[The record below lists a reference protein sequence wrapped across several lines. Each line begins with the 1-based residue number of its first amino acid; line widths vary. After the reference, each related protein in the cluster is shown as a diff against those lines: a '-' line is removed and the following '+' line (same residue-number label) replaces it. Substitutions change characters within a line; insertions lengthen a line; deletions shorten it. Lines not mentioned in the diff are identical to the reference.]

1 MRLGKRLKKSRG
13 WKKASDNVENINAEH
28 ESLPPIQPKHIT
40 AETVIG
46 RVSLDL
52 VSSYFAPKINERIEE
67 SLERYAEQVM
77 TYQEAL
83 IEWQNSNTTAE
94 TNTEQVEL
102 QADGSTIVSQVPTTS
117 SLPYPQEPIR
127 PLFHSQYQMEEIAE
141 IFQETSNHFFADKG
155 GWRIPANAA
164 KFERMLDEKYG
175 PFRPFITQHP
185 EIEIFLRN
193 LQRKYAAGY
202 FSPFRQQ
209 EKPPIPRTT
218 AIVLLFM
225 MQRGKMRIEIIILA
239 ALFFLVGLQPW
250 ALVALVSVLKLWVHQ
265 RKHKPIGTM
274 KRHIPAIPP
283 YYHPP
288 PHTEQE
294 QPKSDDNVSTEQY
307 KQTLLLEPVGT
318 PWNETYAIDV
328 DKYDVILLGTG
339 PGTLFTGALL
349 ARAGRKVWVLSSNA
363 DASGCLTFQTIPSK
377 AEFKSQLQ
385 NLPFDVESD
394 SNMIPKISRQQQ
406 LLAPALSTLNDYQ
419 GGIRFAKVGSE
430 ADNYAFEVLSIP
442 GVGTEKRDHHIPW
455 VITAGGVYSLMDD
468 AANYLGD
475 NFPPVDGTRGDS
487 FTGQFVA
494 LCESMNATASAFYIS
509 KTIPSESVLAQWRGG
524 GSEGGAY
531 QKAALGTSAH
541 FLNACFPT
549 NAHARSLMAGIG
561 MKGENL
567 RPGSTSM
574 AACVTNVC
582 NTIHPDGM
590 HYPIGGPRA
599 LCRALANVIERNGG
613 RVTTEAH
620 VLELIFDESL
630 QKKPTR
636 RSKNPDDNVPAPY
649 CVGVI
654 LANGKEIRFAPD
666 RYKQEPPNCPLV
678 VSNEGLI
685 QTFIRYLP
693 DGIRTQYKVPRGI
706 PALAERRPVVH
717 ILFALKGSADDL
729 SVTGADYYRL
739 PGAAIARDEI
749 DSSTGE
755 VKYGEMGYPDDSDSV
770 AVVAG
775 ENIVDNT
782 NQDSSAAGDTSK
794 TSDARK
800 HKKKSNVKFQSGF
813 SWIHIS
819 FPSAKDPS
827 FEQRHGKITTCVV
840 TIEADDEL
848 VTAYDTK
855 PKIFV
860 IKKLTAAS
868 GGEMQRLFD
877 RVVKDLLQLYP
888 QLEGK
893 ILHSELRGPF
903 QKGLSHTP
911 ERYAAKGVRADT
923 PYPCLYVGGSDLTV
937 GDSFSGATIGGWLV
951 ANAVCGYS
959 VIDHLF
965 LQKNITSDLE
975 QFLEPPQLTSE
986 EDVAVPFTPR
996 QNQSAVG
1003 ETS

>member
-13 WKKASDNVENINAEH
+13 WKKASDNVENINDDEP
-28 ESLPPIQPKHIT
+28 LPPIQPKHIT

-46 RVSLDL
+46 RVSSDL
-52 VSSYFAPKINERIEE
+52 ISTYFAPKIYELVEE
-67 SLERYAEQVM
+67 SLEKYAEQVM
-77 TYQEAL
+77 THQEAL
-83 IEWQNSNTTAE
+83 VEWKNSNTTSTAE
-94 TNTEQVEL
+94 TKTEQAEL
-102 QADGSTIVSQVPTTS
+102 QADGSTVVSS
-117 SLPYPQEPIR
+117 SLIYPQAPIR
-127 PLFHSQYQMEEIAE
+127 PLFHSQHQIEEITE
-141 IFQETSNHFFADKG
+141 IFQETSDHFFADKG

-175 PFRPFITQHP
+175 PFRPFITRHP

-193 LQRKYAAGY
+193 MQRKYAAGY

-209 EKPPIPRTT
+209 DKPPIPRTT

-225 MQRGKMRIEIIILA
+225 MQRGRMRIEIVILA

-250 ALVALVSVLKLWVHQ
+250 ALVALVSLLKLWVHR

-274 KRHIPAIPP
+274 KQHIPAVPP

-288 PHTEQE
+288 PL
-294 QPKSDDNVSTEQY
+294 PNDNYSTEQY
-307 KQTLLLEPVGT
+307 KHKLLLEPVGT
-318 PWNETYAIDV
+318 PWNETDAIETDKFDV
-328 DKYDVILLGTG
+328 LLLGTG

-363 DASGCLTFQTIPSK
+363 DASGCLTFQNLPSK
-377 AEFKSQLQ
+377 QEFKSQLQ
-385 NLPFDVESD
+385 NLPFDVDSD

-406 LLAPALSTLNDYQ
+406 LLAPALSTTNDYQ

-455 VITAGGVYSLMDD
+455 VVTAGGVNALMDD

-475 NFPPVDGTRGDS
+475 NYPHVDGTRGDS

-494 LCESMNATASAFYIS
+494 LCESINSTASAFYVS

-524 GSEGGAY
+524 SSSDGNEY
-531 QKAALGTSAH
+531 QRAALGTSAH
-541 FLNACFPT
+541 ILNACFPT
-549 NAHARSLMAGIG
+549 NAHTRSLMAGIG

-567 RPGSTSM
+567 KPGLTSM

-582 NTIHPDGM
+582 NAVHPDGM

-613 RVTTEAH
+613 RVTTHAH
-620 VLELIFDESL
+620 VLELMFDETL

-636 RSKNPDDNVPAPY
+636 RSKTPDDNVPAPY

-654 LANGKEIRFAPD
+654 LANGKEIRFAAD

-693 DGIRTQYKVPRGI
+693 DGIRTQYKVPRGM

-717 ILFALKGSADDL
+717 ILFALKGCADDL

-749 DSSTGE
+749 DSATSQL
-755 VKYGEMGYPDDSDSV
+755 KYGEMGYLDDSDSDGM
-770 AVVAG
+770 AVLG
-775 ENIVDNT
+775 ESIVEST
-782 NQDSSAAGDTSK
+782 NQDSTAAEDTSK
-794 TSDARK
+794 SGYVRK
-800 HKKKSNVKFQSGF
+800 HKKKSNVKFQAGF

-827 FEQRHGKITTCVV
+827 FEERHGKITTCVV

-868 GGEMQRLFD
+868 GGEMQRLYE

-959 VIDHLF
+959 TVDHLF

-975 QFLEPPQLTSE
+975 QFLEPPQFTS
-986 EDVAVPFTPR
+986 EDVAVPFTRR
-996 QNQSAVG
+996 QDHSSAD